1 MNIIVGTSTQ
11 YERVKLL
18 LWAATGNT
26 FLFSNFV
33 LVCCV
38 IIIRLVSKFL
48 FSTLHPTAIFHFCHI
63 NSGKTDRPGSWVMIK
78 FVPREKRRLW
88 RGIIY
93 FIHSPGCW
101 MSTLNHFPSSLV
113 VNHFYPS
120 RVLAARFQ
128 WWGARM
134 NDGGQSSLSPWTT
147 KIKMWD
153 VSEQL

>member
-63 NSGKTDRPGSWVMIK
+63 NSEKPIDLGHDKICSERKTKIVERNHLFYPFSGLLDVNPQSLSI
-78 FVPREKRRLW
+78 VP
-88 RGIIY
+88 
-93 FIHSPGCW
+93 
-101 MSTLNHFPSSLV
+101 V
-113 VNHFYPS
+113 VNHFYPR

-128 WWGARM
+128 WWGAKM